1 MAELPTY
8 TSFYRRFRPQR
19 FSEVLGQ
26 EHVTKALQNAVSQD
40 RVSHA
45 YLFSGPRGTG
55 KTSTARILAKALNC
69 LSPVDGEPCCECSS
83 CLSITEGRSFD
94 VVELDAASNSK
105 VEDMR
110 SLIALAPTGTMGKWK
125 VYIIDEVHMLSSA
138 ASNALLKTL
147 EEPPSH
153 VVFVLATTDAQ
164 KVIPTIKSRT
174 QHYEFRFLDDSTLG
188 ELIESVKKR
197 ANLNL
202 DGAALSWLMSK
213 GGGSARDTL
222 SYLDQIV
229 ALGYVPESRGDL
241 EEVVRALEARNVQAV
256 MSALDTTLRSG
267 RDSQKICNDLIG
279 IFRSAFLSSIG
290 VSDAE
295 SRLADQPFSSRWLVN
310 ALSVLGRTLD
320 SMKDSLDP
328 RILLEVA
335 LIRLTS
341 GDSDPEVAALSERI
355 KALEHEISLLK
366 VGKSTANTTG
376 KKNEASFQVAEA
388 SENDRPQPRPGGPG
402 RPSQVR
408 DRINEAP
415 SQPQGRA
422 RETMDRL
429 RSAMSGA
436 QSPGASVGQAAPST
450 EDAGRKSE
458 SPASAE
464 SPPPSAAVESLPPS
478 GANVSS
484 EETQPMPQG
493 VLPTGIEDINRV
505 FKKEILPLLAGK
517 ARALFAAARVESIGS
532 STVVVAVPNEAHRSR
547 ALAKLSDVSQAIANF
562 YSRTDLSV
570 ELISDEGLGQ
580 APQGAPEP
588 DNAAELIEQFS
599 TAQEVAT
606 GGAESE
612 ILEIFPGAKKIE
624 S

>member
-69 LSPVDGEPCCECSS
+69 LAPVDGEPCCECSS

-110 SLIALAPTGTMGKWK
+110 ALVALAPTGTMGKWK

-174 QHYEFRFLDDSTLG
+174 QHYEFRFLDDGTLG
-188 ELIESVKKR
+188 ELIESVKAK

-202 DGAALSWLMSK
+202 DEAALSWLTSK

-241 EEVVRALEARNVQAV
+241 EEVVRALGARNAQAV
-256 MSALDTTLRSG
+256 MSALDTALRSG
-267 RDSQKICNDLIG
+267 RDSQKICNDLIS
-279 IFRSAFLSSIG
+279 IFRSGFLSSIG
-290 VSDAE
+290 ASDAE
-295 SRLADQPFSSRWLVN
+295 SRIAEQPFSSKWLVN

-335 LIRLTS
+335 LIRLIG

-355 KALEHEISLLK
+355 RALEHEISLIK
-366 VGKSTANTTG
+366 VGKSHADTTD
-376 KKNEASFQVAEA
+376 KKNEALAQSTEVSQ
-388 SENDRPQPRPGGPG
+388 NDRPQPRPAGPGGPA
-402 RPSQVR
+402 QVR
-408 DRINEAP
+408 ERINEAP
-415 SQPQGRA
+415 SHPHGRS
-422 RETMDRL
+422 RDTMDRL
-429 RSAMSGA
+429 RSAISGA
-436 QSPGASVGQAAPST
+436 QSPGTSVGQAAPLT
-450 EDAGRKSE
+450 EDAGHKSDG
-458 SPASAE
+458 PASVE
-464 SPPPSAAVESLPPS
+464 SSSSAAVESLPPS
-478 GANVSS
+478 VANVSS
-484 EETQPMPQG
+484 EETQDMPPG
-493 VLPTGIEDINRV
+493 AEPLGIGDINRV

-517 ARALFAAARVESIGS
+517 ARALFAAARVESVGS
-532 STVVVAVPNEAHRSR
+532 SRVVVSVPNEAHRSR

-570 ELISDEGLGQ
+570 ELISDEGLGH
-580 APQGAPEP
+580 APQSVPEP